1 MKKMESKNKRPQDVL
16 NCDFP
21 AQSKDFQNDRA
32 MQNPSE
38 TMTNC
43 SPISAKQTQ
52 PTPATPLIQATSVAV
67 DILIRLPA
75 VLQIIPISRST
86 FYKGIKE
93 GAYPEPRKIGQRIS
107 VWRLSTINSLANS
120 LAS

>member
-32 MQNPSE
+32 MQNTSE

-52 PTPATPLIQATSVAV
+52 PTPAMPLIQATSV

-93 GAYPEPRKIGQRIS
+93 GAYPEPGKIGQRIS
-107 VWRLSTINSLANS
+107 VWRLSTINTLANS